1 MTTASDDLTRPAANG
16 PLHASLINDY
26 DLPSIRADFPILER
40 EVHGRPLVYLDNA
53 ASAQKPRQVIE
64 ALVSLYENDYANV
77 HRGIHALGAA
87 ATDRYEGARETVR
100 RFLNAGSVKEIVFTK
115 GATEALNLVASSLA
129 AGDMLQAGDE
139 VVITELEHHSNIVP
153 WQLLRDRMG
162 IVLKVAP
169 VDDQGRVELDALER
183 LVTDRTK
190 LVSVTHIS
198 NALGIIVPVHDVVAI
213 ARKVGALVMI
223 DGCQSIMH
231 LPVDVQELGADFYVF
246 SGHKVYGPSG
256 IGVLW
261 AREDLLEAMPPYQG
275 GGEMIRSVS
284 FERSTWA
291 DLPYKFE
298 AGTPPIAQAVGLGAA
313 LDYVGAIGL
322 DRIAAHER
330 DVLAYATERLSA
342 IPGLTVWGTG
352 DGPNHKASVVSFT
365 MEEAHPHDI
374 GTIVDRFGVAVRAG
388 NHCAQPLLER
398 FDLPATARASFG
410 LYNSRAEVDVLVE
423 ALEKVRDMF
432 G

>member
-1 MTTASDDLTRPAANG
+1 MTADNITQAAANG
-16 PLHASLINDY
+16 PLHASRINDY
-26 DLPSIRADFPILER
+26 DLPSIRADFPILAR

-64 ALVSLYENDYANV
+64 TIVSLYEHDYANV

-87 ATDRYEGARETVR
+87 ATDRYEGARERIR

-115 GATEALNLVASSLA
+115 GGTEAMNLVAASLA
-129 AGDMLQAGDE
+129 AGDFLTAGDE

-153 WQLLRDRMG
+153 WQLLRDRIG

-169 VDDQGRVELDALER
+169 VDDRGRVELDAMER
-183 LVTDRTK
+183 LVGDRTR
-190 LVSVTHIS
+190 LISVTHIS
-198 NALGIIVPVHDVVAI
+198 NALGTIVPIHDVVAI
-213 ARKVGALVMI
+213 ARRVGALVMV

-231 LPVDVQELGADFYVF
+231 LPVDVQALGADFFVF
-246 SGHKVYGPSG
+246 SGHKLYGPSG

-261 AREDLLEAMPPYQG
+261 AREDLLERMPPYQG
-275 GGEMIRSVS
+275 GGEMIRTVT

-298 AGTPPIAQAVGLGAA
+298 AGTPPIAQAIGLGAA
-313 LDYVGAIGL
+313 VDYVDAIGL

-330 DVLAYATERLSA
+330 DVLAYATDRLDA
-342 IPGLTVWGTG
+342 IPGVTLWGTG
-352 DGPNHKASVVSFT
+352 DGPNHKAAVISFT

-423 ALEKVRDMF
+423 ALEKVREMF

>member
-1 MTTASDDLTRPAANG
+1 
-16 PLHASLINDY
+16 
-26 DLPSIRADFPILER
+26 
-40 EVHGRPLVYLDNA
+40 
-53 ASAQKPRQVIE
+53 
-64 ALVSLYENDYANV
+64 
-77 HRGIHALGAA
+77 
-87 ATDRYEGARETVR
+87 
-100 RFLNAGSVKEIVFTK
+100 
-115 GATEALNLVASSLA
+115 
-129 AGDMLQAGDE
+129 
-139 VVITELEHHSNIVP
+139 
-153 WQLLRDRMG
+153 
-162 IVLKVAP
+162 
-169 VDDQGRVELDALER
+169 VELDALER

-190 LVSVTHIS
+190 LVSITHIS